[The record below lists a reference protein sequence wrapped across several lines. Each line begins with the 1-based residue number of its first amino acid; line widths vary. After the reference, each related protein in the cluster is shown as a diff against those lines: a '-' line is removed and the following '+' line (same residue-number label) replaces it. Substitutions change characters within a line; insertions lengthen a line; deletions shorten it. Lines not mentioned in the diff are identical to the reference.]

1 MRQGFR
7 RMATIVRKE
16 WLHIIRDPRTLA
28 LVIVFPVMMLVLLGY
43 AVANDVEDIPLA
55 VADLSKTDASR
66 LLVDKLTVSGFFMVT
81 HSAQSEDQILEMLD
95 AGTIKAGLYI
105 PEGFGREVTT
115 GGTGVVQFYIDG

>member
-16 WLHIIRDPRTLA
+16 WLHIIRDQRTLA
-28 LVIVFPVMMLVLLGY
+28 LVIVFPVIMLVLLGY

-66 LLVDKLTVSGFFMVT
+66 LLVDKFTVSGFSWLRIQLKVKIKYWN
-81 HSAQSEDQILEMLD
+81 AGCRNNQSRFV
-95 AGTIKAGLYI
+95 Y
-105 PEGFGREVTT
+105 P
-115 GGTGVVQFYIDG
+115 

>member
-1 MRQGFR
+1 MKQGFR
-7 RMATIVRKE
+7 RMATIVKKE

-66 LLVDKLTVSGFFMVT
+66 LLVDKFTVSGFFMVT

-105 PEGFGREVTT
+105 PEGFDRKC
-115 GGTGVVQFYIDG
+115 QA